1 VTYLRQ
7 VGIIVWKDLVV
18 EVRTGERTLSMAGFT
33 VLVGILFNYAV
44 NQARVPIQDVAAA
57 LMWMTLVFA
66 GMLGLGR
73 TFQLEAEE
81 GAFQGILLSPA
92 PKDAVFLGKVV
103 ANFVLLAV
111 VTLLL
116 MAVFGL
122 FFQLDYGQSPL
133 GLLGV
138 LGLGMLGFVSLGTL
152 FAAVSTGTTMKETLL
167 PILLFPLLV
176 PMIYFG
182 ATATNALLDGRPVA
196 EISGNLRMLGAFA
209 LVAVASGTTLFRFV
223 VEE

>member
-1 VTYLRQ
+1 MTYLRQ